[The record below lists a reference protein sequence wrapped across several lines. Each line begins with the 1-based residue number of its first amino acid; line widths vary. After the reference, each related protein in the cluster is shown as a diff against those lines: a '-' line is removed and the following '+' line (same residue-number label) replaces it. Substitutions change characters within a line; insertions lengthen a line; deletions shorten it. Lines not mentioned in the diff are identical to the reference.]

1 MFSELRA
8 KDGGWW
14 RKIGKNDTL
23 DSPGFFL
30 KTVIKYPGA
39 EGDGNTKLRGTI
51 RKWGL
56 VLGFM
61 LIFWSW
67 SIYKKKRFGE
77 KSKVKKNIS
86 KRFFIVG
93 FDARLK
99 YLIMK

>member
-1 MFSELRA
+1 MVDDSHGDARGGKSE
-8 KDGGWW
+8 KM
-14 RKIGKNDTL
+14 TL
-23 DSPGFFL
+23 WTALGFFL
-30 KTVIKYPGA
+30 KTITKYPGA
-39 EGDGNTKLRGTI
+39 EGDGTTKLRGTI

-67 SIYKKKRFGE
+67 SIYKKKKFAE

-93 FDARLK
+93 FDACLK
-99 YLIMK
+99 YPIMK